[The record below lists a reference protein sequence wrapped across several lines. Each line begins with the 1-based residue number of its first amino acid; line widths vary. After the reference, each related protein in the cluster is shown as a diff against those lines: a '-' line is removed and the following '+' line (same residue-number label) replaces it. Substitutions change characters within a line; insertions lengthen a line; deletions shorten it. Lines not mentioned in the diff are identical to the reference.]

1 MKFLIKI
8 TFIFLFISLSSCG
21 GDDGGDPPVTLPSTA
36 DIQGGVNLY
45 DEGTD
50 RLESSNMEISI
61 SGSSI
66 SSLTDDQGSFILADV
81 PHGSV
86 TLTYEKSGYGTYK
99 YFISNLSSNLVIAE
113 NPSLGKLSQT
123 RVITCAVST
132 DANEVTISSVTNGTN
147 TTKRYLRYF
156 LGTDDQVNRENY
168 SAVTSGFESD
178 PGTNPAKHRFTKQDL
193 IDLGFASGSQVYVKV
208 YGDSFWANDY
218 EDPSLNRR
226 VFPNLNENSAEPVMF
241 MVP

>member
-1 MKFLIKI
+1 MKSLFKI
-8 TFIFLFISLSSCG
+8 TILFVSITLSSCG

-45 DEGTD
+45 DEGINQI
-50 RLESSNMEISI
+50 ESSDMEISI
-61 SGSSI
+61 SGTSI
-66 SSLTDDQGSFILADV
+66 SSLTDDQGSFLLADV
-81 PHGSV
+81 PHGSA

-99 YFISNLSSNLVIAE
+99 YFISNLTADLIIAD

-123 RVITCAVST
+123 KVITCSVST
-132 DANEVTISSVTNGTN
+132 DGSEVIISSVTNGTN

-156 LGTDDQVNRENY
+156 LGTDDQVNDENY
-168 SAVTSGFESD
+168 TAVTSGFESD
-178 PGTNPAKHRFTKQDL
+178 PNSNPAKHLFTKQDL

-226 VFPNLNENSAEPVMF
+226 VFPNLNESSAEPVMF